1 MSDIGDVGDI
11 GDIGQEATNPAA
23 AALVGID
30 LAYRSP
36 VAFLVAYSTS
46 IAKGALFVE
55 AADPLQIG
63 TPIALRLHAP
73 PHEVVVVE
81 GLVAWTRAT
90 PGGAGQPAGMGLALA
105 TPPPDALG
113 AVVDRIA
120 FGFSRIKVLLG
131 TTEAAP
137 RAILS
142 RYLRSIVSCEIID
155 VDARAIPMSEIDA
168 IDLAVVDL
176 DSSGAEGL
184 ALYKRLRSHARA
196 ASAPAIALAQ
206 LERNRT
212 RALRMGFDEAIA
224 NPPSFPDLQAA
235 ALRALAKPAMVR
247 GPS

>member
-1 MSDIGDVGDI
+1 MS
-11 GDIGQEATNPAA
+11 DIGQEATNPAIA
-23 AALVGID
+23 PAIAALD

-36 VAFLVAYSTS
+36 AAFLVAYSTS
-46 IAKGALFVE
+46 FAKGALFVE
-55 AADPLQIG
+55 TADPLPVG
-63 TPIALRLHAP
+63 TPLALRLHAP

-81 GLVAWTRAT
+81 SVVAWTRSAA
-90 PGGAGQPAGMGLALA
+90 GAGAGQPAGMGLALA
-105 TPPPDALG
+105 TPLPDGLG

-120 FGFSRIKVLLG
+120 YGFSRIKVLLG
-131 TTEAAP
+131 TTEPAP

-155 VDARAIPMSEIDA
+155 VDARAIPMAEIDA
-168 IDLAVVDL
+168 VDMAIVDL
-176 DSSGAEGL
+176 DASGTEGL
-184 ALYKRLRSHARA
+184 ALYKRLRSHPRA
-196 ASAPAIALAQ
+196 AAAPAIALAQ

-235 ALRALAKPAMVR
+235 ALRALARPAIVR